1 MHRLVEQA
9 WEALAQG
16 RPVVLAT
23 VTARQGSAPRAVG
36 ARMLIPAEAPPLG
49 TIGGGLL
56 EGRAIEASRRLLA
69 AGRSAWLHVDLTHED
84 VAAMDM
90 ICGGSVDI
98 LLDCLNPGP
107 EQVALFDHWRRL
119 LAARA
124 HGRFVTVVQGAC
136 PAIEGIDHFLIL
148 PDGSL
153 QGACPLSPADLDRLR
168 EASAPSPDLHV
179 MTLGDATVLWEQP
192 SPAVTALFCGAG
204 HVAQASAALAARV
217 DFRVEVLDDRREFAN
232 AARFPTAHAVHVI
245 PDFGQA
251 LAVCPADTGTFVVI
265 LTRGHLHDRTVLAQA
280 LRSPAAYIGM
290 IGSRRKRAAIFA
302 DLLREGFLDSDLARV
317 HAPIGVD
324 IGAETPEELAVSIV
338 AELIQ
343 ARARNSS

>member
-1 MHRLVEQA
+1 MHRVAEKA
-9 WEALAQG
+9 WEALSQG

-36 ARMLIPAEAPPLG
+36 SRMLNPAESPPLG

-56 EGRAIEASRRLLA
+56 EGRAIQESRRLLA
-69 AGRSAWLHVDLTHED
+69 AGRSAWLHVDLTHAD
-84 VAAMDM
+84 LAAMDM

-98 LLDCLNPGP
+98 LLDCLTPGP
-107 EQVALFDHWRRL
+107 EQTALFDRWRRL
-119 LAARA
+119 LADRRP
-124 HGRFVTVVQGAC
+124 GRFVTVVHGAGT
-136 PAIEGIDHFLIL
+136 AIENVGHFLIL

-153 QGACPLSPADLDRLR
+153 QGACPLSPADLHRLR
-168 EASAPSPDLHV
+168 EKSAPSPGLHV
-179 MTLGDATVLWEQP
+179 MTTANATVVWEA
-192 SPAVTALFCGAG
+192 PAPTLTALFCGAG

-217 DFRVEVLDDRREFAN
+217 HFRVEVLDDRREFAN
-232 AARFPTAHAVHVI
+232 AARYPEAHAVHVI
-245 PDFGQA
+245 PDFHQA
-251 LAVCPADTGTFVVI
+251 LAVRPADADTFVVI
-265 LTRGHLHDRTVLAQA
+265 VTRGHLHDRTVLAQA
-280 LRSPAAYIGM
+280 LRSPAPYIGM

-302 DLLREGFLDSDLARV
+302 DLLREGFLDNDLARV

-343 ARARNSS
+343 ARARMSS